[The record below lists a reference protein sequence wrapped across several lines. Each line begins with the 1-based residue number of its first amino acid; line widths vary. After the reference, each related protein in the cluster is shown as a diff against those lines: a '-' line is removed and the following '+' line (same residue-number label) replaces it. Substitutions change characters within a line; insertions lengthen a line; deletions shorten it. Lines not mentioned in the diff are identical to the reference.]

1 MKLPQPRLDSNFSLE
16 KAISQRRSVRG
27 FGDNPITL
35 DELSQLLWA
44 AQGVT
49 HVAGL
54 RAAPSAGTL
63 FPMELYVV
71 AGNVVELEAGVY
83 KYQSQG
89 HELFKL
95 KTGDVRKSL
104 TQAAADQ
111 STVAEAAA
119 SIVIMAAYEQMLA
132 RYGERGT
139 EYTAIEAGH
148 VSQNI
153 YLQATALGLGTVAL
167 GAFIDNEV
175 NEILEAPAR
184 LMPLYIMPV
193 GRSV

>member
-16 KAISQRRSVRG
+16 KALSRRRSVRG
-27 FGDNPITL
+27 FGDKPISL
-35 DELSQLLWA
+35 AELSQLLWA

-49 HVAGL
+49 HAAGL

-63 FPMELYVV
+63 FPIELYVV
-71 AGNVVELEAGVY
+71 AGKVDELEAGVY
-83 KYQSQG
+83 KYQSQD
-89 HELFKL
+89 HELFKM
-95 KTGDVRKSL
+95 KTGDLRKPL
-104 TQAAADQ
+104 TQAAAGQ
-111 STVAEAAA
+111 STVTEAAA
-119 SIVIMAAYEQMLA
+119 SIVIMAAYEHMLA

-153 YLQATALGLGTVAL
+153 YLQATALGLGTVAI

-175 NEILEAPAR
+175 NEILEVPAR
-184 LMPLYIMPV
+184 IMPLYIMPV
-193 GRSV
+193 GRSA